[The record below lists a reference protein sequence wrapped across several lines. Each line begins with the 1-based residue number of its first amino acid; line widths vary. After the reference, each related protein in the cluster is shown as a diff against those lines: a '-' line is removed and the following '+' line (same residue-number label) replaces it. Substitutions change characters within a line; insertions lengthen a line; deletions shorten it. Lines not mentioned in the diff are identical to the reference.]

1 MFRLR
6 FAAADALALRTGWC
20 HRHGNIQRHPHPP
33 GVPGAWSLAGLQA
46 LLPVID
52 GYAVVF
58 GSLMQD
64 IRCACRPMF
73 APPPPP
79 LPPPFIYPCVPCCP
93 RALVSVVCAIAKLLY
108 CINHKFVLFVIK
120 APRPQCAGVLSRS
133 HKCCMNQACPACVA
147 FIAAVDFWWVAIL
160 LSRRVL
166 LCCCKP

>member
-1 MFRLR
+1 MAMPWCLEALCRTSV
-6 FAAADALALRTGWC
+6 APAD
-20 HRHGNIQRHPHPP
+20 
-33 GVPGAWSLAGLQA
+33 
-46 LLPVID
+46 
-52 GYAVVF
+52 
-58 GSLMQD
+58 
-64 IRCACRPMF
+64 PMF

-79 LPPPFIYPCVPCCP
+79 PLSFIHVF
-93 RALVSVVCAIAKLLY
+93 LVVQGPWCQSYAPIAKLLY

-166 LCCCKP
+166 LLLLQALMLYVGAFRYPVWALSLLFVALCCWELCATA